1 MTFKLLLELET
12 QNIKLNDNQKIVLIV
27 ASVSATAKQAYEIT
41 SGHLDLLYARDMLV
55 RLDYVNVYDSEL
67 SLTPT
72 GERQLIDHNLIDETG
87 NLTPDGEQ
95 LMNSKFPNS
104 PEQIS

>member
-12 QNIKLNDNQKIVLIV
+12 QNIKLNDNQKIVLVV
-27 ASVSATAKQAYEIT
+27 ATISATAKQAYEIT
-41 SGHLDLLYARDMLV
+41 SGHLDLVYARDMLV
-55 RLDYVNVYDSEL
+55 RLDYVNVYNSEL
-67 SLTPT
+67 SLTPA
-72 GERQLIDHNLIDETG
+72 GQQQLIDHNLIDEAG
-87 NLTPDGEQ
+87 KLTPDGDK